1 MRNKVNLIVTFCIL
15 GLMVSMQSHAQ
26 TYELGAFVGGANYI
40 GDVGDTQF
48 IAPAGPTFGGIAKWN
63 RSNRHAFR
71 LTYLVGQIIANDLD
85 SKDTRRLQRGYSFE
99 NNLSEVSLG
108 IEYTFWEFDL
118 HEGAPAFA
126 PYMYTGFTYT
136 WYDALRKTGTLFD
149 PVGRETTYAIPM
161 VLGLKKT
168 LGTKFLVGLEVG
180 ARYSFTDALDGSAN
194 VGNSEVNNVPFGDT
208 TNNDW
213 YVFTGV
219 TFTYAFGRKPCYC
232 NF

>member
-1 MRNKVNLIVTFCIL
+1 MREKLILIILLLIL
-15 GLMVSMQSHAQ
+15 GFITPGQGHAQ

-71 LTYLVGQIIANDLD
+71 LTYLVGQIIADDLD

-99 NNLSEVSLG
+99 NTLSEVSLG
-108 IEYTFWEFDL
+108 VEYTFWEFDL

-136 WYDALRKTGTLFD
+136 WYDALRKTGTLFE

-161 VLGLKKT
+161 VLGLKIT
-168 LGTKFLVGLEVG
+168 LGTKYLIGVEVG
-180 ARYSFTDALDGSAN
+180 ARYSFTDAIDGGAN
-194 VGNSEVNNVPFGDT
+194 VGNSAVNNVPFG
-208 TNNDW
+208 
-213 YVFTGV
+213 
-219 TFTYAFGRKPCYC
+219 
-232 NF
+232 

>member
-1 MRNKVNLIVTFCIL
+1 MRDKLVLIVLLVIS
-15 GLMVSMQSHAQ
+15 GLSLPGPSHAQ

-48 IAPAGPTFGGIAKWN
+48 IAPTGPTIGGIAKWN
-63 RSNRHAFR
+63 RSTRHAFR
-71 LTYLVGQIIANDLD
+71 LTYLVGQILADDLD
-85 SKDTRRLQRGYSFE
+85 SKDTRRLQRGYAFE
-99 NNLSEVSLG
+99 STLSEVSLG
-108 IEYTFWEFDL
+108 VEYTFWEFDL
-118 HEGAPAFA
+118 HEGSPEFA
-126 PYMYTGFTYT
+126 PYMYTGVTYT
-136 WYDALRKTGTLFD
+136 WFDALRRTGTLFD
-149 PVGRETTYAIPM
+149 AVGRETTYAIPM

-168 LGTKFLVGLEVG
+168 LGTKFLFGVEIG

-208 TNNDW
+208 SNNDW